1 MREADVVRLLLG
13 PLFLIGLLLIVRLHK
28 RKAGRLLMLIGFLH
42 VLGGTWVGR
51 EPLARIFREGF
62 LGEADSAL
70 GNVAS
75 EMDKELVFWFLLWGV
90 FVFIFGQVIS
100 CMERQGKRPAAFIG
114 WELVTISLVAIAL
127 CPKGGFWFVLIP
139 AFLIIKASRKPVE

>member
-90 FVFIFGQVIS
+90 FMFIFGQVIS

-114 WELVTISLVAIAL
+114 WELVTIGLVAIAL
-127 CPKGGFWFVLIP
+127 YPKGGFWFVLIP
-139 AFLIIKASRKPVE
+139 AFLIIRASSKPVE